1 MSQIHVWFLDI
12 GFATLLRRIPHG
24 FGENKLTYSCKYI
37 TWTYFLP
44 RQWEIVK
51 SCEKNLVI
59 STIKTFFFLPAS
71 FPKWDRTYSEE
82 AWLLIFTS
90 YHIYVLS
97 RQQYALVHSY
107 SVTLNARQIHSFF
120 NYLSQNFWKSCNLWD
135 CFWFALQNRQKY
147 FFVKIFFVRTELQTN
162 ES

>member
-1 MSQIHVWFLDI
+1 MERWWDLQ
-12 GFATLLRRIPHG
+12 TLA
-24 FGENKLTYSCKYI
+24 
-37 TWTYFLP
+37 
-44 RQWEIVK
+44 K
-51 SCEKNLVI
+51 SGNFNNQNIL
-59 STIKTFFFLPAS
+59 FLPAS

-82 AWLLIFTS
+82 AWLFIFTS

-147 FFVKIFFVRTELQTN
+147 FFVKIFFVRTRNCKLMNHKNNWKKVPPTAQRCVLPV
-162 ES
+162 SFPVDLLLWQ